1 MKLSSK
7 TLIANAALLI
17 LLTSFTAF
25 IFLSSRYEEELREDS
40 TQRIQEMNTF
50 MKTLQGYSD
59 TIAHNLLAYTINRDP
74 SSIITIQEAEANL
87 QNLLT
92 EIIFSARSERVKVL
106 FLTYVKSRKTQTKLT
121 RELIAALKGQEP
133 EAMLP
138 AFNRWL
144 MHEENSKAVL
154 HDLIASLANEVDRE
168 SETIDKNEAHTTRAV
183 ILFSILVFL
192 GVVASAIFLNRSVIR
207 PIARL
212 TRIAATI
219 SKGDLSIKVER
230 FNRRDEI
237 GSLAAAFGQMTE
249 NLIGANADL
258 EKKIA
263 QRTVE
268 LQERNQELQLSR
280 EAALKLM
287 RKISAL
293 REINLAM
300 SSTLD
305 LRTVLN
311 VLMEKIDL
319 FLPYAA
325 ILVWLVNQETGQLER
340 AASWNLDEKDW
351 MSRPLPDVPELVKTA
366 MENKQPVISQNV
378 QTDPRT
384 LDPRFYKRNGL
395 ISYLRMPLLA
405 KDAVLGVLVFLTRE
419 EHAYDYDEMEFLSSL
434 ASQAAIAIHNSQL
447 HQKTQRQALRLE
459 EASRLRADFT
469 AMIAHDL
476 RSPLSNIVG
485 IAEMMGNG
493 LFGALEEEQKNWL
506 DRMRN
511 NATGLVD
518 LVSDFLDLSKLE
530 TGHIELSRTA
540 CDIRDLVRN
549 TVENY
554 RPVANSKNV
563 VLTSQ
568 GDASL
573 PPLYADGRRLDQ
585 VLNNLL
591 SNAVKFTPEGG
602 AIQIRV
608 RPENGAG
615 VMVQVEDSGVGIAK
629 NEIANLFQKYR
640 QASSATLSAQKGTG
654 LGLVICKMIVEA
666 HGGRIW
672 AESEEGKGTTLTFTL
687 PFDRRSE
694 QTDDANLQAANS

>member
-1 MKLSSK
+1 VKLSSK
-7 TLIANAALLI
+7 TLIANAAHLI

-106 FLTYVKSRKTQTKLT
+106 FLTYVNSRKTQTKLT
-121 RELIAALKGQEP
+121 RELIAALKGQDP

-138 AFNRWL
+138 AFDRWL
-144 MHEENSKAVL
+144 MHEENSKAIL

-168 SETIDKNEAHTTRAV
+168 SETIDKNAAHTTRAV

-192 GVVASAIFLNRSVIR
+192 GVMASAIFLNRSVIR

-212 TRIAATI
+212 TRTAATI
-219 SKGDLSIKVER
+219 SKGDLSTKVER

-249 NLIGANADL
+249 NLIGAKTAWD
-258 EKKIA
+258 KKMA

-268 LQERNQELQLSR
+268 LRERNQELQLSR

-325 ILVWLVNQETGQLER
+325 ILVWLVNQEPGQLEL
-340 AASWNLDEKDW
+340 ASSWNLDEKAW
-351 MSRPLPDVPELVKTA
+351 MSRPLPDVPELIKTA
-366 MENKQPVISQNV
+366 MENNH
-378 QTDPRT
+378 
-384 LDPRFYKRNGL
+384 
-395 ISYLRMPLLA
+395 LLMG
-405 KDAVLGVLVFLTRE
+405 KKVKPNQQRWTR
-419 EHAYDYDEMEFLSSL
+419 A
-434 ASQAAIAIHNSQL
+434 
-447 HQKTQRQALRLE
+447 
-459 EASRLRADFT
+459 FT
-469 AMIAHDL
+469 K
-476 RSPLSNIVG
+476 
-485 IAEMMGNG
+485 GN
-493 LFGALEEEQKNWL
+493 A
-506 DRMRN
+506 
-511 NATGLVD
+511 
-518 LVSDFLDLSKLE
+518 
-530 TGHIELSRTA
+530 
-540 CDIRDLVRN
+540 
-549 TVENY
+549 
-554 RPVANSKNV
+554 
-563 VLTSQ
+563 
-568 GDASL
+568 
-573 PPLYADGRRLDQ
+573 
-585 VLNNLL
+585 
-591 SNAVKFTPEGG
+591 
-602 AIQIRV
+602 
-608 RPENGAG
+608 
-615 VMVQVEDSGVGIAK
+615 
-629 NEIANLFQKYR
+629 
-640 QASSATLSAQKGTG
+640 
-654 LGLVICKMIVEA
+654 
-666 HGGRIW
+666 
-672 AESEEGKGTTLTFTL
+672 
-687 PFDRRSE
+687 
-694 QTDDANLQAANS
+694 

>member
-1 MKLSSK
+1 
-7 TLIANAALLI
+7 
-17 LLTSFTAF
+17 
-25 IFLSSRYEEELREDS
+25 
-40 TQRIQEMNTF
+40 
-50 MKTLQGYSD
+50 
-59 TIAHNLLAYTINRDP
+59 
-74 SSIITIQEAEANL
+74 
-87 QNLLT
+87 
-92 EIIFSARSERVKVL
+92 
-106 FLTYVKSRKTQTKLT
+106 
-121 RELIAALKGQEP
+121 
-133 EAMLP
+133 
-138 AFNRWL
+138 
-144 MHEENSKAVL
+144 
-154 HDLIASLANEVDRE
+154 
-168 SETIDKNEAHTTRAV
+168 AV

-263 QRTVE
+263 ERTVE

-280 EAALKLM
+280 EAALNLM
-287 RKISAL
+287 QKISAL

-311 VLMEKIDL
+311 VLMEKIDI

-340 AASWNLDEKDW
+340 AACWNLDEKDW
-351 MSRPLPDVPELVKTA
+351 MSRPLPD
-366 MENKQPVISQNV
+366 
-378 QTDPRT
+378 
-384 LDPRFYKRNGL
+384 
-395 ISYLRMPLLA
+395 
-405 KDAVLGVLVFLTRE
+405 
-419 EHAYDYDEMEFLSSL
+419 
-434 ASQAAIAIHNSQL
+434 NSQL

-459 EASRLRADFT
+459 EASKLQADFT

-493 LFGALEEEQKNWL
+493 LFGALEEEQKDWL
-506 DRMRN
+506 DRIRN

-549 TVENY
+549 TVEN
-554 RPVANSKNV
+554 
-563 VLTSQ
+563 
-568 GDASL
+568 
-573 PPLYADGRRLDQ
+573 
-585 VLNNLL
+585 
-591 SNAVKFTPEGG
+591 
-602 AIQIRV
+602 
-608 RPENGAG
+608 
-615 VMVQVEDSGVGIAK
+615 
-629 NEIANLFQKYR
+629 
-640 QASSATLSAQKGTG
+640 
-654 LGLVICKMIVEA
+654 
-666 HGGRIW
+666 
-672 AESEEGKGTTLTFTL
+672 
-687 PFDRRSE
+687 
-694 QTDDANLQAANS
+694 